1 MINMLKFKPGGLT
14 KYQAC
19 VKAVSPLINEVGG
32 ELVWSG
38 LATLIGPHEEDE
50 GLWDAVLIVKY
61 PNQMALAALGSHPDY
76 PGYLRTAAL
85 ADSRLIASTDM
96 DFS

>member
-1 MINMLKFKPGGLT
+1 
-14 KYQAC
+14 
-19 VKAVSPLINEVGG
+19 
-32 ELVWSG
+32 
-38 LATLIGPHEEDE
+38 
-50 GLWDAVLIVKY
+50 
-61 PNQMALAALGSHPDY
+61 MALAALGSHPDY